1 MTGDGGTARGRRTR
15 HVVVMGVS
23 GSGKSTVAEGVAGAL
38 GLTFADADSFHP
50 PENVA
55 KMSAGIPLDDSDRWP
70 WLRSLAAWM
79 SAQADE
85 GRSTVMAC
93 SALRRAHRDVLRS
106 GPPGVQFVHL
116 HGPAVLIAERMSSR
130 GGHFMPATL
139 LESQMSTLEPLG
151 PDESGVVLDI
161 RDDPATLVR
170 RAAAWL
176 RVH

>member
-1 MTGDGGTARGRRTR
+1 MSADGGTAPDRRRR

-23 GSGKSTVAEGVAGAL
+23 GSGKSTVAEGISASM
-38 GLTFADADSFHP
+38 GLVLADADHFHP

-79 SAQADE
+79 SAESAE

-106 GPPGVQFVHL
+106 GPSGVLFVHL
-116 HGPAVLIAERMSSR
+116 HGPRELIAARMSSR
-130 GGHFMPATL
+130 AGHFMPSQL
-139 LESQMSTLEPLG
+139 LESQLGTLEPLG
-151 PDESGVVLDI
+151 ADEAGVVLDV
-161 RDDPATLVR
+161 RDDPPTLVR
-170 RAAAWL
+170 QAVAWL
-176 RVH
+176 VEH